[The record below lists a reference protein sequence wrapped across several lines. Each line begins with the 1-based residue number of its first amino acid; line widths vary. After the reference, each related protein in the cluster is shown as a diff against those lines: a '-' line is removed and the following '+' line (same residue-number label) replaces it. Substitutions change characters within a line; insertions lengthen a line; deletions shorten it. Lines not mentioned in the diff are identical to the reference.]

1 MFLLFTFAAVSSKE
15 RQLFP
20 LVSFFSLCC
29 APHHLCVSGKRR
41 TTSEAMPW
49 LPAFLSLVL
58 LLPCF
63 NNQQSTAGQSTA
75 TGERSVSQV
84 LNPPSFNLAEGRKI
98 TASATCGEGVDE
110 PEMYCKLVGANW
122 ADSPNKHIYQG
133 QACDFCD
140 PNNASLSHKAEY
152 AIDGTE
158 RWWQSPPLSR
168 GVKYNEV
175 NVTID
180 LGQVCR
186 PFLFSLFPSHD
197 WPF

>member
-1 MFLLFTFAAVSSKE
+1 MSWLTAFVSFVLLF
-15 RQLFP
+15 
-20 LVSFFSLCC
+20 
-29 APHHLCVSGKRR
+29 
-41 TTSEAMPW
+41 
-49 LPAFLSLVL
+49 
-58 LLPCF
+58 PCF
-63 NNQQSTAGQSTA
+63 DNQQPTAGPSNA
-75 TGERSVSQV
+75 TERSVSQV
-84 LNPPSFNLAEGRKI
+84 LNPPSFNLAEGRRI

-122 ADSPNKHIYQG
+122 ADSPNKHIFQG
-133 QACDFCD
+133 QACDYCD

-180 LGQVCR
+180 LGQVCCIQFPMSTFR
-186 PFLFSLFPSHD
+186 LLPFDLFAAFCFVLFGTRASLPDSAVDQKSRKILQPGYKHPLLANVFREK
-197 WPF
+197 